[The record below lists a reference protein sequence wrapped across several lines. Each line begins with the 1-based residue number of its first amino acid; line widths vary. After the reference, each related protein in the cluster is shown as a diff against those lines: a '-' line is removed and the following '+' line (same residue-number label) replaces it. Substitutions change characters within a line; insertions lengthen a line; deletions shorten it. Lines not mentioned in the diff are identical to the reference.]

1 MATVT
6 MVATVTMDGNGDN
19 DGNGAMDGNGD
30 NENNYNET
38 LAASRLAGAQTHGYK
53 LLNSNDNKAIHNKTI
68 TMEQYDSWKVQ
79 RVREGQRKLEKV
91 RGGGKVCTVMHAD
104 LT

>member
-38 LAASRLAGAQTHGYK
+38 LAASRLAGAQTHSYT
-53 LLNSNDNKAIHNKTI
+53 S
-68 TMEQYDSWKVQ
+68 Y
-79 RVREGQRKLEKV
+79 
-91 RGGGKVCTVMHAD
+91 
-104 LT
+104 